1 MDIPNKMT
9 AINNKMDGRIIN
21 HEMILEISIS
31 YRILDDFD
39 NLRMRMD
46 PHILFIARFCIE
58 FCFLIA
64 WIIAEDSSMESMF
77 LLLEKFKF

>member
-1 MDIPNKMT
+1 MNTSLLFHEIKTACAFSSKFVKIPNKMI

-46 PHILFIARFCIE
+46 PHILFIASFCIE

-64 WIIAEDSSMESMF
+64 
-77 LLLEKFKF
+77 